1 MFCLYHL
8 TIKAHIL
15 SLVSTVTL
23 CRMET
28 CGRAESRINY
38 KGCPENGG
46 VSRGLGVYTD
56 NEWKAFA
63 TNIQVQFNASCE
75 VEVDWNF
82 IGADDSVRDCEVKSR
97 RACWDLL
104 ETLSVTNGSVREYG
118 WRTTQAT

>member
-1 MFCLYHL
+1 MLNHFV
-8 TIKAHIL
+8 IKAHIYL
-15 SLVSTVTL
+15 LVSAVTL

-28 CGRAESRINY
+28 CGRSELRINY

-56 NEWKAFA
+56 DEWKAFA
-63 TNIQVQFNASCE
+63 TNIQRQFNSSCN
-75 VEVDWNF
+75 VEIDWNF

-104 ETLSVTNGSVREYG
+104 ESLSVTNGSVDEYG
-118 WRTTQAT
+118 WQSM